1 MNAGNAPQL
10 LESRLRSGRM
20 SDSEEQHSHN
30 EPNLE
35 SLVEQLQ
42 AENEQLR
49 RQKEV
54 QLRELQR
61 AGRDIS
67 GAL

>member
-1 MNAGNAPQL
+1 
-10 LESRLRSGRM
+10 M
-20 SDSEEQHSHN
+20 SNSEEQHSHN

-54 QLRELQR
+54 QLGELQR
-61 AGRDIS
+61 ATEEAAR
-67 GAL
+67 L